1 MKIAR
6 KLYTSHTDDHSS
18 KENMLSRV
26 GSSIKNTTT
35 KAVSKV
41 KDGYNF
47 VKTHTAKETFDE
59 VKKGTKKGM
68 KAAWKY
74 TKNNPDEA
82 IVLTGSYA
90 IPGAL
95 AGKLLKAGKKK
106 EAALVGS
113 IAALPIGEGYIAGK
127 KLIQAARNKKKK
139 ENNDNKA

>member
-1 MKIAR
+1 MRLVR

-35 KAVSKV
+35 KAASKV

-82 IVLTGSYA
+82 IVLGGSYA
-90 IPGAL
+90 IPLGLGYYAKKKGK
-95 AGKLLKAGKKK
+95 GKLGA
-106 EAALVGS
+106 V
-113 IAALPIGEGYIAGK
+113 IAATSMLPIGEGYIAGK
-127 KLIQAARNKKKK
+127 KLIQAARNKDKK
-139 ENNDNKA
+139 NDNRA

>member
-113 IAALPIGEGYIAGK
+113 IAALPIGEGYIAAK
-127 KLIQAARNKKKK
+127 KGIQVARNKDKK
-139 ENNDNKA
+139 NDNKA